1 MAGNGIGGRFF
12 KAFAGAG
19 RLDVLQE
26 LVPEANDR
34 APFGADADGK
44 SHDIMLAESFTCAH
58 FVDQEPAIVVE
69 RWENQDSL
77 RIGSLDEPPDVQ
89 IHTVYEVFI
98 RDAQVPIYY

>member
-1 MAGNGIGGRFF
+1 MGANGIGGRFF
-12 KAFAGAG
+12 KTLPGAC
-19 RLDVLQE
+19 RLNVLQE

-34 APFGADADGK
+34 PTFVADADGK

-58 FVDQEPAIVVE
+58 FVDQEPTIVAE

-77 RIGSLDEPPDVQ
+77 WIGPLDEPPDVQ
-89 IHTVYEVFI
+89 IHTIYEVFI